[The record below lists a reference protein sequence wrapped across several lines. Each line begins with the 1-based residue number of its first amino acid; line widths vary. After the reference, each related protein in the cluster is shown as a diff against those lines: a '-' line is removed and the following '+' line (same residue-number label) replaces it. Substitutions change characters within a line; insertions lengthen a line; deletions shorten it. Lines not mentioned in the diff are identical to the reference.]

1 MANVELMPKLGMT
14 MEEGII
20 LRWIKKEGDTVEQGE
35 PLLEIQTDKVNME
48 EESSFSGVL
57 LKILAPEGAT
67 VPVNGPIAI
76 IGEKGEDI
84 EKILNEIAKPVRGE
98 KLQGES
104 GEAEKTETEREQPG
118 RTKDTIYEKADVQ
131 KDRPRATPA
140 ARKIAKDGEIDLK
153 EVDGSG
159 PKGRIQRADVE
170 RYLREVEAKT
180 VLTAKPGR
188 ITDRIPLTGMRGIIA
203 DKMKKSVITSP
214 HFYVTMEIDMSEVLT
229 LRERLN
235 ERLKDVKISLNT
247 ILIKASAAAIKEFP
261 IVNSYVEEN
270 SIVMKE
276 EINIGL
282 AVALEEGLIVPVV
295 KDADKKGLSEIA
307 KDESALVEKARNG
320 KLMPD
325 EYSGGSFTISNL
337 GMFDVTRFTA
347 IINQPEVAILA
358 VGKVKE
364 VPVVLNGEIVI
375 RPVMEATLSSDHRV
389 IDGAVAARFL
399 KRIKDIL
406 EDPIQMIV

>member
-14 MEEGII
+14 MAEGVI
-20 LRWIKKEGDTVEQGE
+20 LRWIKKEGDRVEQGE
-35 PLLEIQTDKVNME
+35 PLLEIQTDKVNIE
-48 EESSFSGVL
+48 EESSYSGVL

-67 VPVNGPIAI
+67 VPINEPIAI
-76 IGEKGEDI
+76 IGEEGEDV
-84 EKILNEIAKPVRGE
+84 EKILSGIGKSSQSGQ
-98 KLQGES
+98 LES
-104 GEAEKTETEREQPG
+104 ENRETEKAEVKGAELKGIKESVREE
-118 RTKDTIYEKADVQ
+118 RHVQ
-131 KDRPRATPA
+131 MDKPRATPL
-140 ARKIAKDGEIDLK
+140 ARKIAKENKLDLK
-153 EVDGSG
+153 EVVGSG

-170 RYLREVEAKT
+170 KYLKEIEVKPAI
-180 VLTAKPGR
+180 TAKPEEISGR
-188 ITDRIPLTGMRGIIA
+188 VPLTGMRGIIA
-203 DKMKKSVITSP
+203 DKMQKSMNTAP

-235 ERLKDVKISLNT
+235 GKLKDVKISLNT
-247 ILIKASAAAIKEFP
+247 ILIKASATAIKGFP
-261 IVNSYVEEN
+261 IVNAYVEEN

-276 EINIGL
+276 GINIGL
-282 AVALEEGLIVPVV
+282 AVALEDGLIVPVV

-307 KDESALVEKARNG
+307 REERALVEKARNG

-358 VGKVKE
+358 VGMVRE
-364 VPVVLNGEIVI
+364 VPVVVNGEIVI
-375 RPVMEATLSSDHRV
+375 RPIMEATLSSDHRV

-399 KRIKDIL
+399 KRIKEIL